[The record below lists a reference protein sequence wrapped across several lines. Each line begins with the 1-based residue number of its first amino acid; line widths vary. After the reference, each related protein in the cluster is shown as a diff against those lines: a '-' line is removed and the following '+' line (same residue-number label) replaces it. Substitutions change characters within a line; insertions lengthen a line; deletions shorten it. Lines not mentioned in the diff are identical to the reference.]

1 MTKLALQRKYK
12 IGEVLDYCEEYLSVI
27 NELMKV
33 LAPLAIRA
41 SLLMTLALK
50 MKLISKNYEFSLN
63 TIEYIIISMT
73 NLVKSYTQVNFY
85 LVFESFYSLF

>member
-1 MTKLALQRKYK
+1 MALQRKYK